1 MLLWIA
7 DPFKH
12 QKHDNATQTP
22 SEGQKLDV
30 EHAQQETANQKEDEK
45 RDHEMQEAEPIE
57 LFYDLFF
64 VANLT
69 TVTGVHYI
77 TETQSKMIAPL
88 LLLTYG
94 EFIFL

>member
-1 MLLWIA
+1 MPAGGLKTEAGPGGPL
-7 DPFKH
+7 
-12 QKHDNATQTP
+12 QRRMT
-22 SEGQKLDV
+22 V
-30 EHAQQETANQKEDEK
+30 QEAKEQ
-45 RDHEMQEAEPIE
+45 DHEMQEATPIE

-77 TETQSKMIAPL
+77 TEKSSKMIAPL
-88 LLLTYG
+88 RLLTYG